1 MTKSPNGLINTIMKI
16 RNILEK
22 SDFFVYLI
30 AAILVTIPL
39 KNIFS
44 TILILA
50 FMVASLFYVRR
61 KNTSFSVVQIL
72 PMLLYLLM
80 IVSLIWS
87 HDPKQ
92 SLFGLQKLLSFF
104 FIPIAFMFIP
114 KIDKN
119 GIAKIAKLFSYGMVV
134 YALFYIVSA
143 SIRYYQTQNV
153 EVFFYHELVNKDL
166 NVIYFSVL
174 VSFALFYFISLK
186 EKIFPEKIFILI
198 LIVLLMLMSSKSI
211 ITIDILILICYYY
224 YFVDIPKT
232 TKTLTVLSV
241 VCFLTFSVLY
251 VEEAKERFLL
261 EYETAFIDNTVNNKM
276 GDTINKVYNVSLK
289 HAWTKDQ
296 FEQNNFFPGTALRV
310 YQTRIF
316 LEMLNEQNILFT
328 GFGLEASQQ
337 QIHKKAKEHNLFPS
351 FGMYNFHNQYIQTFA
366 ELGIF
371 GLVLLIS
378 MLLLN
383 FKNAWKHKDFLHIAF
398 AITMIMLFLSES
410 FFCRQRGIV
419 FFIFLYCLFN
429 MYAIKQEK
437 KTAT

>member
-1 MTKSPNGLINTIMKI
+1 MTKSPNGLINTVMKI
-16 RNILEK
+16 RNLLEE

-44 TILILA
+44 TILIVA

-61 KNTSFSVVQIL
+61 KNTTFSVVQIL

-104 FIPIAFMFIP
+104 FIPVAFVFIP

-119 GIAKIAKLFSYGMVV
+119 GIVKIAKLFSYGMVV

-153 EVFFYHELVNKDL
+153 DVFFYHELVNKDL

-186 EKIFPEKIFILI
+186 EKKFAEKAFTLI
-198 LIVLLMLMSSKSI
+198 LIVLLLLMSSKSI
-211 ITIDILILICYYY
+211 ITIDIIILVCYYY

-232 TKTLTVLSV
+232 TKTLTVFSV

-276 GDTINKVYNVSLK
+276 SDTLNKVYNVSVK
-289 HAWTKDQ
+289 HAWTKDR

-316 LEMLNEQNILFT
+316 LEMLNEQDILFT
-328 GFGLEASQQ
+328 GFGLEASQH

-366 ELGIF
+366 ELGVF
-371 GLVLLIS
+371 GLLILIS

>member
-1 MTKSPNGLINTIMKI
+1 MTKSPNGLSNSNLKI
-16 RNILEK
+16 RGLLEK
-22 SDFFVYLI
+22 SDFFIYLI

-44 TILILA
+44 SILILI
-50 FMVASLFYVRR
+50 FVATSLFYVRR
-61 KNTSFSVVQIL
+61 KNVVLSVAQIL

-80 IVSLIWS
+80 VASLSWS
-87 HDPKQ
+87 YDVKQ

-104 FIPIAFMFIP
+104 FIPLAFMFIP

-119 GIAKIAKLFSYGMVV
+119 SIIKIAKLFSYGMVV
-134 YALFYIVSA
+134 FAFFYIGSA
-143 SIRYYQTQNV
+143 SFRYLQTQNS

-174 VSFALFYFISLK
+174 VSFALFYFISVK
-186 EKIFPEKIFILI
+186 EKKIIEKAVLLI
-198 LIVLLMLMSSKSI
+198 LVALLMMLSSKSI
-211 ITIDILILICYYY
+211 ITIDIFILICYYY
-224 YFVDIPKT
+224 YFVDIPKS

-241 VCFLTFSVLY
+241 ICFLTFSVVY
-251 VEEAKERFLL
+251 VKEAKERFLL

-316 LEMLNEQNILFT
+316 IEMLREQNIFFT
-328 GFGLEASQQ
+328 GFGLEASQP

-351 FGMYNFHNQYIQTFA
+351 FGMFNFHNQYVQTFA
-366 ELGIF
+366 ELGVF
-371 GLVLLIS
+371 GFLILLSMLVLNL
-378 MLLLN
+378 
-383 FKNAWKHKDFLHIAF
+383 KNAWKHKDFLHIAF

-429 MYAIKQEK
+429 MYAINQEK